1 MCHSLRALLPLSPLD
16 LKMRTP
22 FLTGGEGSTKMTIE
36 EAIHKATERGYHI
49 HGSDGV
55 ATSYIG
61 ANDEYSAWTR
71 IDNDSTFMVPIEE
84 TFLDPAFW
92 YALGRALGH
101 AKERRTG
108 TLALRSPAGNALC
121 KKVSWATSMLRFID
135 HLAEG
140 KDPESF
146 FATLSR

>member
-1 MCHSLRALLPLSPLD
+1 
-16 LKMRTP
+16 
-22 FLTGGEGSTKMTIE
+22 MTIE
-36 EAIHKATERGYHI
+36 EAIHKATEGGYHI

-55 ATSYIG
+55 ATSSLG

-71 IDNDSTFMVPIEE
+71 TDNDSTFMVPIEE

-92 YALGRALGH
+92 HALGCALGH

-108 TLALRSPAGNALC
+108 TLALRSPTGNALC
-121 KKVSWATSMLRFID
+121 KKVSWATYAMLRFID